1 VEYSW
6 TRDREPAIRAAYPRH
21 RAHVDTL
28 QGLWM
33 IGLVNTG
40 VETDDSHVTRAM
52 AVFVDDRSA
61 SEFVTNDPLFRE
73 GLVSAPIVS
82 EWHPLDY
89 GSVGSAH
96 SVGSSAMGRLDR
108 NPV

>member
-28 QGLWM
+28 RGLWM

-40 VETDDSHVTRAM
+40 IEPDSVVTRAM
-52 AVFVDDRSA
+52 AVFVDDRAA
-61 SEFVTNDPLFRE
+61 SEFVMNDPLFRE
-73 GLVSAPIVS
+73 GLTSTPIVS
-82 EWHPLDY
+82 EWDPLDY
-89 GSVGSAH
+89 GSVASEHA
-96 SVGSSAMGRLDR
+96 VD
-108 NPV
+108 